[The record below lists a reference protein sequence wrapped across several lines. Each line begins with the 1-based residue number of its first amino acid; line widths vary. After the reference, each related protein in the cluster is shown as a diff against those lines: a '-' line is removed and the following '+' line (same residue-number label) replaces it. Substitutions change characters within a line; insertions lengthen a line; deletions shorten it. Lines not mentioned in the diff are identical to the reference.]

1 MPVEIWK
8 PVVGYEGLYEVSS
21 IGRVKSIKRNTAIN
35 RILKPHNTKKYFQV
49 CLCKNGIIAY
59 KSVHRLVAE
68 AFIPNPDNL
77 PEVNH
82 KDENKLNNE
91 ISNLEW
97 ISRSSNLKYGT
108 RLERIGKAKSKAV
121 KALNDEGVL
130 VGEYESINE
139 AAEATGLAPIN
150 ISRCCRGI
158 YKRSGGYIW
167 QYIE

>member
-1 MPVEIWK
+1 MSVEIWK

-21 IGRVKSIKRNTAIN
+21 MGRVKSLKRNTAID

-59 KSVHRLVAE
+59 KTVHRLVAE

-97 ISRSSNLKYGT
+97 ISRIGNLTYGT
-108 RLERIGKAKSKAV
+108 RLQRIGRAKAKAV
-121 KALNDEGVL
+121 KAFDAEGVL
-130 VGEYESINE
+130 VGEYTSINE

-158 YKRSGGYIW
+158 YKRSGGYKW